1 MREPL
6 LTDRLILRD
15 ITEADAELLF
25 DLDSDPE
32 VMRYIGPRP
41 APDVSWYRDRTRAVY
56 VPQQAHPWHGARVV
70 LDRASGAFLGWVFV
84 RPATASQDA
93 RAMGWTRSDAVEVGF
108 RYRRPAWGRGV
119 ATEAA
124 TPLVQIALADPA
136 TAAVVACAH
145 AGNAGSLRVLQN
157 LGLERVGEVLL
168 PGASAPTVKL
178 ARVKEHRNPPGEQ
191 RASPAGAP
199 VES

>member
-32 VMRYIGPRP
+32 VMRYVGPRP
-41 APDVSWYRDRTRAVY
+41 APDVAGYRERTRTVY
-56 VPQQAHPWHGARVV
+56 LPVQAHPWHGVRIV
-70 LDRASGAFLGWVFV
+70 LDRACGEFLGWVFV
-84 RPATASQDA
+84 RPASSSRYAHEI
-93 RAMGWTRSDAVEVGF
+93 GWTQPDEVEVGY
-108 RYRRPAWGRGV
+108 RYRRSAWGRGI

-136 TAAVVACAH
+136 TTAIVACAL
-145 AGNAGSLRVLQN
+145 ASNAGSLRVLEK
-157 LGLERVGEVLL
+157 LGLERVGEVML
-168 PGASAPTVKL
+168 PDTSQPTVKL
-178 ARVKEHRNPPGEQ
+178 ARVKT
-191 RASPAGAP
+191 
-199 VES
+199 